1 MLQSNYT
8 SCDKQLTWINSLT
21 PFLESDIV
29 VKFYK
34 KGILAEIEDVL
45 MSIYIYIFIYFLEL
59 DILLINQRK
68 SIADNE
74 AARNKAEDEYRYVL
88 DQQRK
93 YYVVLFIFI

>member
-21 PFLESDIV
+21 PFLEADIV

-45 MSIYIYIFIYFLEL
+45 TSIYFIYL
-59 DILLINQRK
+59 
-68 SIADNE
+68 
-74 AARNKAEDEYRYVL
+74 
-88 DQQRK
+88 
-93 YYVVLFIFI
+93 